1 MFSTTHFVNSHS
13 DRKPDEES
21 VIFISRSREKIQTI
35 DKIEFN
41 AVSRPIE
48 IKPTH
53 DWFKVLGSCDGLI
66 LLQTFECR
74 IFLINPVT
82 VEILEVPPAT
92 ENRRRTY
99 KYGFG
104 YDPSNDEYKIVE
116 ARYSKPPIE
125 KSNMN
130 MAVDVY
136 YVNQGFWK
144 RVEDSPVHSV
154 TIAAFD
160 LAREVFDEIPLP
172 SGISLKRIIWRCKLV
187 VFEGCLCL
195 VESKCNSEND
205 LWTMK
210 EYWVAESWTKYT
222 FFDGDEMLLSSL
234 NKLQFYNLKELSLR
248 DDLIDAGPDT
258 VYDEAWPFVG
268 SIISPSVG
276 SRLSGKR
283 SRHVIS

>member
-1 MFSTTHFVNSHS
+1 MANPTIPHDIMLDIFSRLPAKSIGEFRCLSKLWRKIFSTTHFVNSHF

-53 DWFKVLGSCDGLI
+53 DWFKVLGSCDSLI
-66 LLQTFECR
+66 LLQTFESQ

-92 ENRRRTY
+92 EKRRRTY

-125 KSNMN
+125 KSNM
-130 MAVDVY
+130 AVDVY

-154 TIAAFD
+154 SFSKQPRCF
-160 LAREVFDEIPLP
+160 LEWGYPL
-172 SGISLKRIIWRCKLV
+172 
-187 VFEGCLCL
+187 
-195 VESKCNSEND
+195 
-205 LWTMK
+205 
-210 EYWVAESWTKYT
+210 
-222 FFDGDEMLLSSL
+222 
-234 NKLQFYNLKELSLR
+234 
-248 DDLIDAGPDT
+248 
-258 VYDEAWPFVG
+258 VG
-268 SIISPSVG
+268 G
-276 SRLSGKR
+276 
-283 SRHVIS
+283 